1 MGVPA
6 PEWCEPLARAL
17 QLLGLK
23 RALVVCG
30 EAGTGADGR
39 PLYLDEL
46 STLGTTTLAAFA
58 GTGPVT
64 LSRLSPAELPIAAPG
79 TLKDLVGGDA
89 VQNAAILRRIFTGEE
104 TGPKRDAVL
113 LNAGAALF
121 VANQVRSITDGW
133 HRAAEVIDRGDA
145 RRKLEALAGAS
156 R

>member
-6 PEWCEPLARAL
+6 PEWCGPLARAL

-46 STLGTTTLAAFA
+46 STLGTTTLAAFEGA
-58 GTGPVT
+58 GPVT
-64 LSRLSPAELPIAAPG
+64 LSQLSPAELPIAAPG

-89 VQNAAILRRIFTGEE
+89 AHNAAVLRRIFTGEE

-113 LNAGAALF
+113 LNAGAALH
-121 VANQVRSITDGW
+121 VAGLADSILQGWWKAECLLNDGT
-133 HRAAEVIDRGDA
+133 AG
-145 RRKLEALAGAS
+145 RKLAELTAP
-156 R
+156 